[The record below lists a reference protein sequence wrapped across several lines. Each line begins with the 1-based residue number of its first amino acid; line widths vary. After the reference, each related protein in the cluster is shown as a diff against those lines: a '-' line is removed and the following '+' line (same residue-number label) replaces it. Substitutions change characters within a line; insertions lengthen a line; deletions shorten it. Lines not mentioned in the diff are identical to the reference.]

1 MNTSFPYKLAEE
13 FIKFTKL
20 KKHISELNIKKMR
33 KQDTSKPLP
42 FPYFSVKYKQLIIK
56 GTPCY
61 MLSPPKLKSEEII
74 VFMHGGAFVFGP
86 QIFHWIFVKK
96 LALETG
102 RKVLFVNYP
111 KAPEHPYP
119 VAVNSCMD
127 IVSTLSNPFILM
139 GDSAGGNLAI
149 VIALKLRDQNKPMPQ
164 KIVALAP
171 VVDCTLSNPA
181 ISKVE
186 DKDVMLERN
195 SLIYIGENWYAK
207 SKKLLVNAFVSPLYA
222 ETLKGLPPLF
232 LQIGTHD
239 ILYPDTVL
247 FYEKAKKEGLDITM
261 DLGEKMGHDW
271 MIAPEIIPEAKKAMK
286 KMVDFVNK

>member
-20 KKHISELNIKKMR
+20 KKHISELNIKEMR
-33 KQDTSKPLP
+33 KQDTSKPLL
-42 FPYFSVKYKQLIIK
+42 FPYFSVKYRQLIIK

-61 MLSPPKLKSEEII
+61 MFTPPRIKSDEVI

-102 RKVLFVNYP
+102 RKVLFINYP
-111 KAPEHPYP
+111 KAPENPYP
-119 VAVNSCMD
+119 AAVNSCMD

-149 VIALKLRDQNKPMPQ
+149 VLALKLRDENKTMPQ
-164 KIVALAP
+164 KIVALSP
-171 VVDCTLSNPA
+171 VVDCTLSNPS
-181 ISKVE
+181 ISEVE

-207 SKKLLVNAFVSPLYA
+207 SKKLLVDASVSPLYA
-222 ETLKGLPPLF
+222 KTLKGLPPLF
-232 LQIGTHD
+232 MQIGTHD

-247 FYEKAKKEGLDITM
+247 FYEKAKKEGVEVSM
-261 DLGEKMGHDW
+261 DLQEGMLHDW
-271 MIAPEIIPEAKKAMK
+271 MIAPEIIPESKVAAKKIFK
-286 KMVDFVNK
+286 FIKG

>member
-20 KKHISELNIKKMR
+20 KKHISELNIKEMR
-33 KQDTSKPLP
+33 KQDSSKPLP
-42 FPYFSVKYKQLIIK
+42 FPYFSVKYRQLIIK

-61 MLSPPKLKSEEII
+61 MFTPPKLKSDEII

-102 RKVLFVNYP
+102 RKVLFINYP
-111 KAPEHPYP
+111 KAPENPYP
-119 VAVNSCMD
+119 AAVNSCMD

-149 VIALKLRDQNKPMPQ
+149 VLALKLRDENKTMPQ
-164 KIVALAP
+164 KIVALSP
-171 VVDCTLSNPA
+171 VVDCTLSNPS
-181 ISKVE
+181 ISEVE

-207 SKKLLVNAFVSPLYA
+207 SKKLLVDASVSPLYA
-222 ETLKGLPPLF
+222 KTLKGLPPLF
-232 LQIGTHD
+232 IQIGTHD

-247 FYEKAKKEGLDITM
+247 FYEKAKKEGVEVSM
-261 DLGEKMGHDW
+261 DLQEGMLHDW
-271 MIAPEIIPEAKKAMK
+271 MIAPEIIPESKVAAKKIFK
-286 KMVDFVNK
+286 FIKG